1 MESSI
6 VEQYQALHADTVF
19 VPLGERT
26 VIELTGKDRVSFLHN
41 LCTNDIK
48 KLEVGHGCEA
58 FFTDVRG
65 KILCHTL
72 LFAESDRHV
81 IATAP
86 NHADVLA
93 PHLDKYLIREDVQIN
108 DRSTELAEILL
119 AGPTTEARLQAQGV
133 AAPAGM
139 LCCSVATLADA
150 EVMLIRVPLATVPAF
165 VLRCARDKGPQLE
178 AHLAE
183 QGVVRAGDELAEVA
197 RIEAGFP
204 RSGRD
209 VTQENLPQEV
219 NRDATAISFTKGC
232 YLGQETVARIDA
244 LGHVNKQLVRLSF
257 AGDSVP
263 PDGTK
268 LAQNGKDVGRV
279 TSACMSPQNESPIA
293 LAYVRS
299 EAIAGGEAM
308 QSDFGVATITA

>member
-1 MESSI
+1 MDSNI
-6 VEQYQALHADTVF
+6 AEQYQALHADTVF

-72 LFAESDRHV
+72 LFAEPDRHV
-81 IATAP
+81 ITTAP

-93 PHLDKYLIREDVQIN
+93 PHLDKYLIREDVQIT
-108 DRSTELAEILL
+108 DRSAESIEILL
-119 AGPTTEARLQAQGV
+119 AGPTAEARLQAQGV
-133 AAPAGM
+133 TAPAAM
-139 LCCSVATLADA
+139 LCCSTVQFADVEA
-150 EVMLIRVPLATVPAF
+150 MLIRVPLATVPAF
-165 VLRCARDKGPQLE
+165 VLRCARDNGTQLE
-178 AHLAE
+178 AQLAE
-183 QGVVRAGDELAEVA
+183 QGVVRAGNELAEVA
-197 RIEAGFP
+197 RIEAGYP
-204 RSGRD
+204 YSGRD

-244 LGHVNKQLVRLSF
+244 LGHVNKQLVRLRFS
-257 AGDSVP
+257 GESVP

-268 LAQNGKDVGRV
+268 LVQNGKDVGKV
-279 TSACMSPQNESPIA
+279 TSACMSPQDESPIA

-299 EAIAGGEAM
+299 ETIAGGEAM
-308 QSDFGVATITA
+308 QSDFGIATMIA